1 MTTGSSLTG
10 AGSLQGDLDVGAAF
24 LERLSLRTLP
34 PGQLTTTLLH
44 LIEHGTGAA
53 AYYADVTEA
62 VVALAVEAPCG
73 PPPARLISCPGWIR
87 AWPPGH
93 RKAAPW
99 PKRGPGRGAGEG
111 PPGRKGA
118 GAPGGGSG
126 PRVGPGGGARKAD
139 RRMAALGQSSRL

>member
-10 AGSLQGDLDVGAAF
+10 AGSLQGDLEVGAAF

-87 AWPPGH
+87 AWPPVH
-93 RKAAPW
+93 RKSAPW
-99 PKRGPGRGAGEG
+99 PKSAAGRWDGSMTRWATAGRSASRSAY
-111 PPGRKGA
+111 GR
-118 GAPGGGSG
+118 
-126 PRVGPGGGARKAD
+126 PRTVIPAQAD
-139 RRMAALGQSSRL
+139 SIIS